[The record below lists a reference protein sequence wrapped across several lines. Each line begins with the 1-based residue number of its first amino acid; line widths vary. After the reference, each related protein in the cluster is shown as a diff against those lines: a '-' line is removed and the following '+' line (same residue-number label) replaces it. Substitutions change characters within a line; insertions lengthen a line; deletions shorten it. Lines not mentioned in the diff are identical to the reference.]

1 MDSLLSSSRASPIAQ
16 QVKNLPA
23 MQETQETWI
32 QSLGGEDPL
41 EKEMATHSNILAWKI
56 PGTEDPGGQKAKGS
70 QRDRHNWVTKHHT
83 CIRFFQ
89 VFSCLYSSHSASGCR
104 RKNIYNMMDGW
115 RMMGSGLPER
125 PELLSFLVGFTLSV
139 RALLFCA
146 DSHHICLR
154 LTAFGSTA
162 DQGLPCWMLW
172 PCASGEARDLPG
184 SVLSVIN
191 ILPRVYI
198 HPQSISFNLSF
209 VIQFRGVGGEK
220 MIKSH
225 LVPSPLPCPP
235 CSSPRTYSGQK
246 KFLPV
251 SCRLPSPPP
260 WLIFLCLF
268 TRTKCKTGLPRCH
281 GG

>member
-1 MDSLLSSSRASPIAQ
+1 
-16 QVKNLPA
+16 
-23 MQETQETWI
+23 
-32 QSLGGEDPL
+32 
-41 EKEMATHSNILAWKI
+41 
-56 PGTEDPGGQKAKGS
+56 
-70 QRDRHNWVTKHHT
+70 
-83 CIRFFQ
+83 
-89 VFSCLYSSHSASGCR
+89 
-104 RKNIYNMMDGW
+104 MMDGW

-191 ILPRVYI
+191 ILPRVYT

-209 VIQFRGVGGEK
+209 VIPKTPNSKLRAQHSRLASSQMYSPQVDFLTFSAAASICSFV
-220 MIKSH
+220 IK
-225 LVPSPLPCPP
+225 
-235 CSSPRTYSGQK
+235 
-246 KFLPV
+246 F
-251 SCRLPSPPP
+251 
-260 WLIFLCLF
+260 IDFNCLLQNF
-268 TRTKCKTGLPRCH
+268 IVRFCC
-281 GG
+281 

>member
-1 MDSLLSSSRASPIAQ
+1 MHSVLSGVFLSPLFPQ
-16 QVKNLPA
+16 
-23 MQETQETWI
+23 
-32 QSLGGEDPL
+32 
-41 EKEMATHSNILAWKI
+41 
-56 PGTEDPGGQKAKGS
+56 
-70 QRDRHNWVTKHHT
+70 
-83 CIRFFQ
+83 CIWLQ
-89 VFSCLYSSHSASGCR
+89 
-104 RKNIYNMMDGW
+104 RKNIYNMMVGW
-115 RMMGSGLPER
+115 RMMGSGLPEC

-146 DSHHICLR
+146 DSHRICLR

-191 ILPRVYI
+191 ILPRVYT

-225 LVPSPLPCPP
+225 LVPSPLP
-235 CSSPRTYSGQK
+235 Y
-246 KFLPV
+246 
-251 SCRLPSPPP
+251 PP
-260 WLIFLCLF
+260 WPEEISPCEL
-268 TRTKCKTGLPRCH
+268 
-281 GG
+281 

>member
-1 MDSLLSSSRASPIAQ
+1 MEDD
-16 QVKNLPA
+16 
-23 MQETQETWI
+23 
-32 QSLGGEDPL
+32 GE
-41 EKEMATHSNILAWKI
+41 W
-56 PGTEDPGGQKAKGS
+56 
-70 QRDRHNWVTKHHT
+70 
-83 CIRFFQ
+83 
-89 VFSCLYSSHSASGCR
+89 
-104 RKNIYNMMDGW
+104 
-115 RMMGSGLPER
+115 LPEC
-125 PELLSFLVGFTLSV
+125 PELLSFQVGFTLSV

-146 DSHHICLR
+146 DSHRICLR
-154 LTAFGSTA
+154 LTAFGSTLSCLHLA
-162 DQGLPCWMLW
+162 DQGLPCWMLR

-191 ILPRVYI
+191 ILPRVYT

-220 MIKSH
+220 MIKPR
-225 LVPSPLPCPP
+225 LVPFPLPRPP
-235 CSSPRTYSGQK
+235 CSSSRTYSGQK

-251 SCRLPSPPP
+251 SCRLPSSSS